1 MYQDPET
8 RARVAEQRAK
18 EVEEKAQKLALLVKQ
33 EREKWLNVIIVLL
46 STASLKYQKFNI

>member
-8 RARVAEQRAK
+8 RARQAEQRAK

-33 EREKWLNVIIVLL
+33 EREKWLNVII
-46 STASLKYQKFNI
+46 SQYQASN